1 MLGKRWGSRLV
12 RAGVAKRAGIRWRRL
27 LGTLVVLAVCLPV
40 PMSSALEP
48 VDATADADA
57 EAQGSQLDQ
66 SGEAYLR
73 MYASRASKAVM
84 SDSCPV
90 EASSWNS
97 ANIVEN
103 GISTYVGGNLYGGS
117 GGLGSDGYPRE
128 ATSAVELEGRTVIDG
143 SAIGIIG
150 NKPYG
155 RALSLA
161 GSAWGAGST
170 PDGVA
175 LAIGGDVKSK
185 NNSFSLNGTNLTAQ
199 VGGSVGIV
207 AETGGKWSMLNVSA
221 NTLKKGMGK
230 QEALRGVNGVDYN
243 GYASKIKELSATF
256 SGTTPK
262 EGIVYDNVYFAQS
275 PKVSAAP
282 KDSDFW
288 IKGNDGP
295 LSGAQA
301 GHPSN
306 GNGKWYNPKT
316 GAWQRETKLDLSN
329 EGMLTFTGDGD
340 ATHTLQVFTVD
351 MGEVNKEVAKN
362 NWTGVSMRFEN
373 IPEGASVLI
382 NVTGTDDGADLTV
395 HAGWRLWW
403 NGTQVAHQYFES
415 ESVQKQLVTAES
427 SIMWNFGQQQG
438 NLFVG
443 NTDGWRTLAY
453 NKAVPPQSEQ
463 GHGDVEASLPGSI
476 LAAYATDVTI
486 AQSTNGRLLVGGN
499 LWLEQRYDQLAYG
512 VGLGMEHHNFTWK
525 GVAET
530 SCRVKD
536 TGVLAWKKSGDG
548 AALLSGSE
556 WTVSGDGTTVTVVD
570 NGDNDADA
578 RPGYLQ
584 FKDVKPGVTYTLKE
598 TKAPDGYQLDSAEY
612 TAKAIANTIVWFNN
626 GNGIVN
632 MRYPGSVTW
641 RKVDASNTSK
651 VLGGSEWVITGT
663 DRFDRIDDITVVD
676 KTPENKD
683 DNAAQWDDDDREGYF
698 KVSGLKPGTYQLTE
712 TKAPQ
717 GYQKLDQPI
726 EFTIRSDGSSTEI
739 SLDKTKN
746 DRTAGAVEWRKVA
759 ANDDTSAALAGSE
772 WKLVG
777 PCDQDAGGGT
787 DKACPADTPSVVVT
801 DTSEN
806 NDYRDGV
813 KGDFKVSGL
822 AWGKYTLIETK
833 APSGYMVVEP
843 RTFVLDST
851 NTAENFYNIS
861 DPIGAEI
868 SWTKT
873 DVNGT
878 ELSGSEW
885 TVTDDQHG
893 SKITVVD
900 NGENDIDDMP
910 GVIRI
915 QLEAPA
921 SGYEGVRRYTLEESK
936 APDGYKQDDGAWT
949 IQCRYT
955 GGPECKFTD
964 PNDDQNLI
972 PNLTIVNKQS
982 PGSLVWRKVDGS
994 KTGDDQDYDLA
1005 GTTWHLEPVG
1015 EVTGDSTGWS
1025 SCSKLGGCNITDN
1038 TGNNGEN
1045 DSDPS
1050 SGRFKVENLKPGEYK
1065 LTETY
1070 SSLYLDS
1077 ANPPTFYVTVRGG
1090 EETKVNDG
1098 NPIANYPAVTFSW
1111 RKVAAGTD
1119 TVLKGSEWTLTRQD
1133 RPNEVTVIRDGW
1145 TDGGASSCSDGSNTC
1160 GQNDLAT
1167 GTDGAGLLTVRVMV
1181 DSSLTDSSSIT
1192 WILQETKAP
1201 DGYRLDGTRYLV
1213 TLSRGDGGDSGPKW
1227 KITFT
1232 PQADDPSQSQQLCTV
1247 ASGTDNNS
1255 TDVINSGAACKI
1267 TNEPLPELPGTG
1279 GSGTV
1284 GLLITG
1290 MLLTALAGVGLSV
1303 LWSRRM
1309 RLR

>member
-382 NVTGTDDGADLTV
+382 NVTGTDDDGADLTV

-427 SIMWNFGQQQG
+427 SIMWNFGQQRG

-443 NTDGWRTLAY
+443 NTDGWRTLVY

-598 TKAPDGYQLDSAEY
+598 TKAPDGYQLDSTEY

-663 DRFDRIDDITVVD
+663 DRFNRIDDITVID

-726 EFTIRSDGSSTEI
+726 EFTIGSDGSSTEI
-739 SLDKTKN
+739 SLNGIVNKQSE
-746 DRTAGAVEWRKVA
+746 GWIEWMKV
-759 ANDDTSAALAGSE
+759 SEGESRGLSGSE

-777 PCDQDAGGGT
+777 PCDQDAGGGA
-787 DKACPADTPSVVVT
+787 DKACPADTPSINVT
-801 DTSEN
+801 DDSEN
-806 NDYRDGV
+806 NEYDGTEV
-813 KGDFKVSGL
+813 GGFKVTGL

-833 APSGYMVVEP
+833 APDGFTVVEP
-843 RTFVLDST
+843 QTFVLNSQSWWWKATLADQYST
-851 NTAENFYNIS
+851 TV
-861 DPIGAEI
+861 
-868 SWTKT
+868 SWKKV
-873 DVNGT
+873 DGDN
-878 ELSGSEW
+878 EPLAGSKW
-885 TVTDDQHG
+885 TVEGGNTP
-893 SKITVVD
+893 ITVVD
-900 NGENDIDDMP
+900 NGENDVDPADGQVTVRL
-910 GVIRI
+910 GVPYGGSERVYY
-915 QLEAPA
+915 LTEAEAPE
-921 SGYEGVRRYTLEESK
+921 GYQKAEER
-936 APDGYKQDDGAWT
+936 WT
-949 IQCRYT
+949 IRCKFD
-955 GGPECKFTD
+955 GGPVCKF
-964 PNDDQNLI
+964 DDSDSSSLDV
-972 PNLTIVNKQS
+972 PIVNKQQS
-982 PGSLVWRKVDGS
+982 GSLVWRKVDGS
-994 KTGDDQDYDLA
+994 KTEDDQDYDLA

-1015 EVTGDSTGWS
+1015 KVTGDSTDWS
-1025 SCSKLGGCNITDN
+1025 SCSKSGGCDITDN
-1038 TGNNGEN
+1038 TKNNGEN
-1045 DSDPS
+1045 DSDS
-1050 SGRFKVENLKPGEYK
+1050 SPGRFKVENLKPGDYK
-1065 LTETY
+1065 LTESS

-1077 ANPPTFYVTVRGG
+1077 ANPPTFYVTVHGG
-1090 EETKVNDG
+1090 EETSVNDG

-1111 RKVAAGTD
+1111 RKVAADTD